1 MSLREFISGLDLRKK
16 KIVDSRYIIDKDS
29 IFNLDLLF
37 GFNMGLEYKS
47 RVLNYAR
54 IKKNY
59 KTVVYIYCGSVQWLK
74 TYSLCAGGGQSCL

>member
-1 MSLREFISGLDLRKK
+1 MSLREFISGLDLCKKK
-16 KIVDSRYIIDKDS
+16 KIVDSCYIIDKDS

-54 IKKNY
+54 IKKI
-59 KTVVYIYCGSVQWLK
+59 TRL
-74 TYSLCAGGGQSCL
+74 

>member
-16 KIVDSRYIIDKDS
+16 KIVDSCYIIDKDS

-54 IKKNY
+54 IKKLQDCSIHLLRVSAM
-59 KTVVYIYCGSVQWLK
+59 T
-74 TYSLCAGGGQSCL
+74 